1 MQRPPEAE
9 LCEGEKGQKHGGNSA
24 WSEFKAI
31 LYGKSLREPFCSHS
45 LFIIHHIFFDIEK
58 KEKFKKEKVFMFSLV
73 FAFFAS
79 CSLDGSKLICRVTK
93 EKWFA
98 ERRCVPEGMWHG
110 VRRPENAM
118 NISHMGGCFSGSFFV
133 SCPPLTIALKGAR

>member
-1 MQRPPEAE
+1 
-9 LCEGEKGQKHGGNSA
+9 
-24 WSEFKAI
+24 
-31 LYGKSLREPFCSHS
+31 
-45 LFIIHHIFFDIEK
+45 
-58 KEKFKKEKVFMFSLV
+58 MFSLV

-118 NISHMGGCFSGSFFV
+118 NVSHMGGCFSGSFFG